1 MALDRLT
8 QITSVGITSGITLT
22 GVTSTTTL
30 SATTILATSTTV
42 GSAVTINSSG
52 IIAGIITATS
62 FSGNVRGNI
71 NSSGV
76 STFTNGPVLIGSGT
90 STGTASQPLQVTG
103 GAYVSGSVGIGTI
116 IPGIDGLNG
125 GPNLRVS
132 GIGPSIILYDE
143 YSSGRYALLARTGA
157 STELFRIY
165 DVQRG
170 ADRLCINSSGNVLI
184 NTTSATGTAS
194 QPLQVTGGAYVSGSV
209 GIGTTI
215 PTVKLQVSSS
225 GNTPIINQTTG
236 GSTSYLMLQ
245 NTGGMGYIASN
256 NNDVIIATSANANE
270 RVRIDSSG
278 RVTMPYQPC
287 FQAAG
292 NQATTYSSQVVP
304 FNVSLTNNGS
314 NYSTSTYRFT
324 APVAGYYFFTFHAIL
339 GGDSSGIAVANMRRN
354 GIIVATIH
362 RNTSASYN
370 FSWEQGACSAV
381 LYLAVSDYVDCYI
394 ANGTIYCGGNIT
406 GGEVYSAFN
415 GHIIG

>member
-8 QITSVGITSGITLT
+8 QITSVGIASGITLT

-103 GAYVSGSVGIGTI
+103 GAYVSGNLGVGTI
-116 IPGIDGLNG
+116 SPGVPLEVNGSILGGRTDGSAYLVNRG
-125 GPNLRVS
+125 G
-132 GIGPSIILYDE
+132 
-143 YSSGRYALLARTGA
+143 YSSSTVYTFYGNDTTGISNPAAGNIGFLASGLER
-157 STELFRIY
+157 LRI
-165 DVQRG
+165 D
-170 ADRLCINSSGNVLI
+170 SSGNI
-184 NTTSATGTAS
+184 
-194 QPLQVTGGAYVSGSV
+194 

-256 NNDVIIATSANANE
+256 NNDVIIATSANATE
-270 RVRIDSSG
+270 RFRIDSSG
-278 RVTMPYQPC
+278 RVTTPNQPA
-287 FQAAG
+287 FTAHNINLGGSLSG
-292 NQATTYSSQVVP
+292 NIVLNTII
-304 FNVSLTNNGS
+304 LNNG
-314 NYSTSTYRFT
+314 NHYSTVTGNFT
-324 APVAGYYFFTFHAIL
+324 APVAGLYYFSFTGFTENSASGSNNISIQKNGTDVVRTFTSEAVNVYRPFATECIISL
-339 GGDSSGIAVANMRRN
+339 AANDTVRPNSGIQL
-354 GIIVATIH
+354 H
-362 RNTSASYN
+362 
-370 FSWEQGACSAV
+370 
-381 LYLAVSDYVDCYI
+381 
-394 ANGTIYCGGNIT
+394 GNQNPVFT
-406 GGEVYSAFN
+406 GFL
-415 GHIIG
+415 IG